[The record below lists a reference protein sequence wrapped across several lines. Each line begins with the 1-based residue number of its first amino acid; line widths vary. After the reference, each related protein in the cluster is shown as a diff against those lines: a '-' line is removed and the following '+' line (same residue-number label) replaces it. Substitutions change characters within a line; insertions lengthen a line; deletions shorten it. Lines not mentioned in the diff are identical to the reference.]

1 MWKTG
6 VWRKQACSCESG
18 IIDGTHTHTHT
29 LHTCFYSRATT
40 GQTASIVPMMCQPI
54 KLRVFLRLNLKKPH
68 QNKSFEVRFDAT
80 RGRRGQRGRARPCAE
95 TIVYLQTVAT
105 KCVPFFFLNEAIAF
119 QSSRIVLTFPL
130 LTENYLEI
138 IAAGQHRIGGR
149 KKINSTCLSHKTKIT
164 CLYLRRSATA
174 LFTVNTYSAIRRR
187 ENSPLMVIIAYIYR
201 PPAPTGK

>member
-1 MWKTG
+1 MT
-6 VWRKQACSCESG
+6 RQEDA
-18 IIDGTHTHTHT
+18 
-29 LHTCFYSRATT
+29 
-40 GQTASIVPMMCQPI
+40 
-54 KLRVFLRLNLKKPH
+54 
-68 QNKSFEVRFDAT
+68 EVREAAPAHAQKRSFISK
-80 RGRRGQRGRARPCAE
+80 QW
-95 TIVYLQTVAT
+95 LQNVSL
-105 KCVPFFFLNEAIAF
+105 FFLNEAIAF